1 MTTLALVLAA
11 GAFIAACLA
20 IVSIHLQRQ
29 VLRSQRE
36 AIDYCLGKLKEPLS
50 RKAEA
55 SSYDMGPLA
64 AILLSSIPLMASR
77 EKSNRR
83 DVIRKNAMAALASLG
98 ASETE
103 DDEELEGID
112 YEGVLQHLRD
122 RGLPV

>member
-11 GAFIAACLA
+11 GAFIAACLS
-20 IVSIHLQRQ
+20 IVSNYFQREA
-29 VLRSQRE
+29 LRSQRE
-36 AIDYCLGKLKEPLS
+36 SINYCIRRLKEIS
-50 RKAEA
+50 SSKAEA
-55 SSYDMGPLA
+55 SSFGMGPLA
-64 AILLSSIPLMASR
+64 AILLSSIPLMANQ

-83 DVIRKNAMAALASLG
+83 DAIRKNAMAALESLG